1 MSWLFL
7 GVIFVVFATIAL
19 VAWRQWMA
27 PWRHIEQLVRQ
38 IAGGERPRT
47 FLVDGGTLAQRVGLA
62 LENIFRCQQQL
73 GQQIA
78 GRESGTQA
86 ILGAMQDGLLVV
98 DTRRYITLMNR
109 TFENLFDLRDAAVG
123 ASLLETVRHPTL
135 DRLIAETLR
144 TGKPMQSELTLTDSK
159 TNADRDV
166 EVSAVAMKDDVD
178 LTTGAVVLF
187 HDITQLKRLDQVRSD
202 FVANVSHELRTPLS
216 ILRGYIETLVDNP
229 QTSRTELAR
238 ILQVMERHSK
248 RLGLLVDDLLSLA
261 QLESSTTNLE
271 ISQVRLPEL
280 FDHVLRD
287 WKEKLGEKNLKVMVD
302 LPLDGPLIRADE
314 TRLQEVLYNLLE
326 NAVKYSRE
334 NGEIRLQ
341 AARRDSEIVLSVSDD
356 GLGIS
361 KDDLP
366 RIFERFYRA
375 DKARSR
381 ELGGTG
387 LGLAIVKHIAQLHGG
402 RVEAESELGRGTTIR
417 VVLPGNDEA
426 RMPNDEGMTKSE

>member
-7 GVIFVVFATIAL
+7 GGIFVVFATIAL
-19 VAWRQWMA
+19 VAWRKWIA

-47 FLVDGGTLAQRVGLA
+47 FLVGGGRLAQRVGLA
-62 LENIFRCQQQL
+62 LENIFRRQQQL
-73 GQQIA
+73 DQQIA

-98 DTRRYITLMNR
+98 DTRRHITLMNR
-109 TFENLFDLRDAAVG
+109 TLETLFGLRDAANVG
-123 ASLLETVRHPTL
+123 APFLETVRHATL

-144 TGKPMQSELTLTDSK
+144 TGKPMQSELTVTDSK
-159 TNADRDV
+159 TNAERHV
-166 EVSAVAMKDDVD
+166 EVSAVPMKDDVH

-229 QTSRTELAR
+229 KTSREELSR
-238 ILQVMERHSK
+238 ILRVMERHSK
-248 RLGLLVDDLLSLA
+248 RLGLLVEDLLSLA
-261 QLESSTTNLE
+261 QLESSNATLAL
-271 ISQVRLPEL
+271 SVVRVEEL
-280 FDHVLRD
+280 FNNVVRD
-287 WKEKLGEKNLKVMVD
+287 WREKLAAKNLKVIVD
-302 LPLDGPLIRADE
+302 VSPDASTLRADE

-334 NGEIRLQ
+334 NGQIHLRATQ
-341 AARRDSEIVLSVSDD
+341 HGSEMVLSVTDN

-387 LGLAIVKHIAQLHGG
+387 L
-402 RVEAESELGRGTTIR
+402 
-417 VVLPGNDEA
+417 
-426 RMPNDEGMTKSE
+426 

>member
-1 MSWLFL
+1 MSWLLL
-7 GVIFVVFATIAL
+7 GVTCIAFATIAL
-19 VAWRQWMA
+19 VAWRKWIA

-62 LENIFRCQQQL
+62 LENIFRRQHQL
-73 GQQIA
+73 DQQIA

-98 DTRRYITLMNR
+98 DKRRHITLMNR
-109 TFENLFDLRDAAVG
+109 TLENLFDLRDAAVG
-123 ASLLETVRHPTL
+123 APLLETVRHATL
-135 DRLIAETLR
+135 DGLIAETLR

-159 TNADRDV
+159 TNADRHV
-166 EVSAVAMKDDVD
+166 EMSAVAMKDHVD
-178 LTTGAVVLF
+178 ITTGAVVLF
-187 HDITQLKRLDQVRSD
+187 HDITQSKRLDQVRSD

-216 ILRGYIETLVDNP
+216 ILRGYIETLVDSP
-229 QTSRTELAR
+229 ETSREELTR
-238 ILQVMERHSK
+238 ILQIMERHSK

-261 QLESSTTNLE
+261 QLESSTTTLE
-271 ISQVRLPEL
+271 IDQVRLPEL

-287 WKEKLGEKNLKVMVD
+287 WKEKLGEKNLKVIVYLSQD
-302 LPLDGPLIRADE
+302 ASPIRADE

-334 NGEIRLQ
+334 NGEIRVQ
-341 AARRDSEIVLSVSDD
+341 AARRGYEIVLSVSDD
-356 GLGIS
+356 GIGIS

-375 DKARSR
+375 DKARTR

-402 RVEAESELGRGTTIR
+402 RVEAESEPGRGTSIR
-417 VVLPGNDEA
+417 VVLPIA
-426 RMPNDEGMTKSE
+426 TL